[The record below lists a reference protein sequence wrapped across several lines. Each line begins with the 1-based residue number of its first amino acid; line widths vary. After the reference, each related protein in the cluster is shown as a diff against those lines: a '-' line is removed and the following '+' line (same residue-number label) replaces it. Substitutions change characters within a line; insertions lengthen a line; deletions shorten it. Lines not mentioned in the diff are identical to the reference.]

1 MKKVLIIVSS
11 VICVLMIAFLI
22 IADSGSEGIFL
33 KTENG
38 SNIIILDNS
47 PVVMSAKSGNNDIF
61 EKYETGDKILIFHDG
76 IMESYPA
83 QTRVLLCIKISDG
96 EYDDISQ
103 NVIESLSE
111 LGWMADE
118 E

>member
-1 MKKVLIIVSS
+1 MKKVLIIASA

-22 IADSGSEGIFL
+22 IVNSGSSGIFL
-33 KTENG
+33 KAESG
-38 SNIIILDNS
+38 SNLIILDNS
-47 PVVMSAKSGNNDIF
+47 PVVMSAKSGNNEIF
-61 EKYETGDKILIFHDG
+61 DKYETGDKIFIIHDG

-83 QTRVLLCIKISDG
+83 QTRVSFCIRLSGGGTEEIPP
-96 EYDDISQ
+96 